1 MNGQCWAVFRVC
13 MDLSN
18 QRRFNIYWGSFTG
31 GRGGHIS
38 PFIKVMKNTPYILL
52 SSDIFFFNFNGD
64 QGAFG
69 LVCSEKEYSTCG
81 IFLG

>member
-1 MNGQCWAVFRVC
+1 
-13 MDLSN
+13 
-18 QRRFNIYWGSFTG
+18 
-31 GRGGHIS
+31 
-38 PFIKVMKNTPYILL
+38 MKNSPYILL

-69 LVCSEKEYSTCG
+69 LVCSEKEYSICG